1 MNDPKLIWF
10 LIGVGLLLLEFTA
23 PGLVILFFGIGAL
36 ITSIS
41 CWLGLAET
49 MPVQVL
55 IFSAASML
63 CIFTLRKYVQ
73 KWFVGDS
80 QNEPDEMSHEFIGK
94 SVKVVSAIPG
104 GNGRGKVELKG
115 ADWNA
120 TSATSHSEGDMVKVI
135 DRDGLNLIVE

>member
-63 CIFTLRKYVQ
+63 CIFT
-73 KWFVGDS
+73 
-80 QNEPDEMSHEFIGK
+80 
-94 SVKVVSAIPG
+94 
-104 GNGRGKVELKG
+104 
-115 ADWNA
+115 
-120 TSATSHSEGDMVKVI
+120 
-135 DRDGLNLIVE
+135 